1 MCVRVRASAPE
12 WMFVYMG
19 ERGWQGYNLLQT
31 ACGQRRGG
39 RDSDTEREQGME
51 RARGGEG
58 REGEGRKRGGG
69 RTRKGKKWGGREGR
83 NTDRKEK
90 TRREGGELRAEWI
103 GAAYECSTVPTVL
116 FPLPPIVI
124 PGSVGAS
131 EAANSS
137 DIYAAFSALQWR
149 KPGRSLCQHP
159 PWPQVDKR
167 WWMVR
172 DDGPLN
178 PNWGPSQRGGPLETL
193 SEPRSCILCYIIQYV
208 LNKIGL
214 VWVEE

>member
-1 MCVRVRASAPE
+1 MCVCVCLCVSVCVCVFMCVCASAPE

-51 RARGGEG
+51 RVRGGEERG
-58 REGEGRKRGGG
+58 GRKRRGGAS
-69 RTRKGKKWGGREGR
+69 KGKKWVGREGR

-149 KPGRSLCQHP
+149 KPG
-159 PWPQVDKR
+159 PQPLSAPTMASGRREMVDGKR
-167 WWMVR
+167 RWTAQ
-172 DDGPLN
+172 P
-178 PNWGPSQRGGPLETL
+178 
-193 SEPRSCILCYIIQYV
+193 
-208 LNKIGL
+208 
-214 VWVEE
+214 